1 MIVGSVCLSHSP
13 LKDRT
18 RPDFEIEA
26 RFNAALASAAKFVA
40 DQEPDL
46 TIIFYPDHING
57 FFYGLLPSF
66 CIGIEGNSIGDYGT
80 AAGKLCIAGDRAS
93 DLARSVLD
101 SGVDIAISHDMQIDH
116 GAVQPLEQLSEL
128 HPLGR
133 IIPIFVNCAA
143 PPLPTFARARAL
155 GRAVGDWARK
165 APERILI
172 IGSGG
177 LSHDPPM
184 AELSNATIEVRQ
196 RLISGLALDHTQRF
210 ARQSRAL
217 AEGNAMALGKSR
229 LLPPNA
235 EWDRK
240 LMDAFLA
247 EDLTVLDDCSQDDI
261 SSVGGRG
268 GHETRTWVAAL
279 GALGT
284 GYTAQEIYCE
294 IIDEWITGMGILSA
308 VPKAL

>member
-1 MIVGSVCLSHSP
+1 MIVGSVCMSHSP

-18 RPDFEIEA
+18 RPDLEIEA
-26 RFNAALASAAKFVA
+26 RFSSALLSVANFVE
-40 DQEPDL
+40 DQQPDI
-46 TIIFYPDHING
+46 TIIFYPDHVNG

-66 CIGIEGNSIGDYGT
+66 CIGIEGESVGDYGT

-101 SGVDIAISHDMQIDH
+101 AGVDVAISHNMQIDH
-116 GAVQPLEQLSEL
+116 GAVQPLELLSAS
-128 HPLGR
+128 HPLKR

-155 GRAVGDWARK
+155 GRAVGDWARQ

-184 AELSNATIEVRQ
+184 AELASATPEVRE
-196 RLISGLALDHTQRF
+196 RLIFGSALDHAQRF
-210 ARQSRAL
+210 ARQNRAM
-217 AEGNAMALGKSR
+217 AEGNAMAAGQSR

-247 EDLTVLDDCSQDDI
+247 ETLTVLDECTQDDI
-261 SSVGGRG
+261 SSVAGRG

-279 GALGT
+279 AALGS

-308 VPKAL
+308 VPKQS